1 MNKKKRLLIF
11 GYGYTSKFMCQK
23 LAKKNWQV
31 FCTTRFREK
40 FEEIRSINATPIG
53 FDDVEKIKLL
63 LEEDIHLLST
73 VPPKNGTDP
82 VIDNYSYLFKNNSE
96 QIKWAG
102 YLSTTSVYG
111 DKKGEWVTEDTVLK
125 PSLERSILRVE
136 AEELWIKLGDTLATK
151 TMIFRLAGIYGPGRS
166 LVDRLMEN
174 KKIYVVDKPAHLFN
188 RIHIEDIAGAIEMAM
203 STQSRATIFNLSD
216 DLPATQ
222 LEVAQFAANL
232 LKKKSP
238 EKVNLESERVSE
250 MARSFYKEEKK
261 VSNQK
266 LKNELGYN
274 LLFPSFKEGLIAI
287 YKNSREF

>member
-1 MNKKKRLLIF
+1 
-11 GYGYTSKFMCQK
+11 
-23 LAKKNWQV
+23 
-31 FCTTRFREK
+31 
-40 FEEIRSINATPIG
+40 
-53 FDDVEKIKLL
+53 
-63 LEEDIHLLST
+63 
-73 VPPKNGTDP
+73 
-82 VIDNYSYLFKNNSE
+82 VIDNYSYLFKNNRE
-96 QIKWAG
+96 KIKWAG

-125 PSLERSILRVE
+125 PSLERSILRVA
-136 AEELWIKLGDTLATK
+136 AENLWIKLGDTLATK

>member
-11 GYGYTSKFMCQK
+11 GFGYTSKFMCQK

-31 FCTTRFREK
+31 FCTTRFHEK
-40 FEEIRSINATPIG
+40 FEEIRSINAKPIG
-53 FDDVEKIKLL
+53 FDDVEKIKFLL
-63 LEEDIHLLST
+63 KEDLYILST
-73 VPPKNGTDP
+73 APPENGTDP
-82 VIDNYSYLFKNNSE
+82 VIDNYRYLFKNNRE
-96 QIKWAG
+96 KIKWAG

-111 DKKGEWVTEDTVLK
+111 DKKGGWVTEDTVLK
-125 PSLERSILRVE
+125 PSLERSILRVA
-136 AEELWIKLGDTLATK
+136 AENLWIKLGDTLATK